1 MTTGLQN
8 QKAAVNS
15 GHWLL
20 YRFDPDRAAKG
31 ENPLQLDSSAPR
43 IKLAE
48 YRAMENR
55 FKMLEKSHP
64 HQAKS
69 LLAAA
74 QEEVN
79 LRWKLYQHLAAR
91 DLKVGTGPETVAK
104 TPATVEN

>member
-1 MTTGLQN
+1 MATGLQN

-20 YRFDPDRAAKG
+20 YRYNPERAANG
-31 ENPLQLDSSAPR
+31 ENPLQLDSPAPR
-43 IKLAE
+43 IKLGE
-48 YRAMENR
+48 YRALENR

-64 HQAKS
+64 DLAKS
-69 LLAAA
+69 SLAKA

-79 LRWKLYQHLAAR
+79 LRWKLYQHLASREIKAENGQGKPVR
-91 DLKVGTGPETVAK
+91 